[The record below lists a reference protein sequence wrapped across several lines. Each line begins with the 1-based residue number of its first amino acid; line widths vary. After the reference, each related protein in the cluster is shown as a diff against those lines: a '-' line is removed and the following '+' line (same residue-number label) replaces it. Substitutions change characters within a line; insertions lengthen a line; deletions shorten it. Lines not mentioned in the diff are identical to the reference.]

1 MGRGRRKSRVYSC
14 GEGGKSVNT
23 AKSGKTKT
31 AAKSVRSAK
40 KSAKTAKIPAGQTLV
55 VVESPAKAKTIEK
68 YLGKNYMV
76 RASMGHLRDLPK
88 SQFGIDVEH
97 DFAPKYIN
105 IRGKGDLIKE
115 LKKAAKNAA
124 HIYLASDPDREGEA
138 IAWHLAY
145 ILGIDASRDCRI
157 IFNEITKPAIQE
169 AIKNPQPINLDRV
182 DAQQARRMLDRI
194 VGYKLSPLLWRKV
207 RKGLS
212 AGRVQS
218 VTVKLICDR
227 EKEIRDFVS
236 EEYWTISLKLR
247 KKRSRLFEA
256 ELTAI
261 DGKKPALSDKA
272 AATRA
277 AEELAREI
285 VKVSEIKRRERQKK
299 PAPPFN
305 TSSLQQDA
313 ARKLGFT
320 SRKTMM
326 LAQQL
331 YEGISLGRKGPA
343 GLITYM
349 RTDSTRISSLAL
361 EETRAFVR
369 ERFGTAYLP
378 PRANLYAAGKNAQD
392 AHEAI
397 RPTSIARTPEEAAP
411 FLTADQ
417 LKLYT
422 LIWQRFVACQMS
434 PAIYDT
440 LSVLLTAGAR
450 YQLRASGSQLKFAGF
465 TAIYDG
471 PEGKKEKDVVLPEM
485 AAGDSL
491 DTMNVLPQQH
501 FTEPP
506 PRYNEA
512 SLVKTLE
519 EKGIGRPST
528 YAPIIE
534 TILARGYVIRMDKQF
549 HPTEL
554 GFVVVDML
562 EEYFKNIVDVKFTAN
577 METELDEI
585 ADGKLT
591 KNRLLEDFY
600 GPFEKTLEKAD
611 EAIGHVEMPV
621 EVSDVP
627 CELCGRMMV
636 VKQGRYGKF
645 LACPGFPECRN
656 TKPILKETGAK
667 CPKCGGSIVERRTRR
682 GRFFYGC
689 RNYPACDFVTW
700 DQPQAEPC
708 PKCGALV
715 LKHHFKNGRA
725 LTYCY
730 NDSCETRVD
739 HPINRELER
748 LRHRAEKA
756 ENSDGAA
763 DKTKTAA
770 DKTKKAAGK
779 ERTAAR
785 TAGKKTAAK
794 KAAAKKTPAKKT
806 AAKKTAARKKA

>member
-1 MGRGRRKSRVYSC
+1 M
-14 GEGGKSVNT
+14 NT
-23 AKSGKTKT
+23 TRSGKAKT
-31 AAKSVRSAK
+31 AAKSVRPAK
-40 KSAKTAKIPAGQTLV
+40 KTAKTAKISAGQTLV

-261 DGKKPALSDKA
+261 DGKKPSLPDKA

-277 AEELAREI
+277 AKELAREI
-285 VKVSEIKRRERQKK
+285 VKVSEIKRRERQRK

-331 YEGISLGRKGPA
+331 YEGINLGRKGPA

-378 PRANLYAAGKNAQD
+378 SRANLYAAGKNAQD

-485 AAGDSL
+485 AAGDVL

-700 DQPQAEPC
+700 DQPQADPC

-748 LRHRAEKA
+748 LRRRAEKA
-756 ENSDGAA
+756 ESGDPAT
-763 DKTKTAA
+763 DKAKTAA
-770 DKTKKAAGK
+770 NKTKKAAGK

-785 TAGKKTAAK
+785 AAGKKTTAK

-806 AAKKTAARKKA
+806 AAKKTAAKKKA

>member
-1 MGRGRRKSRVYSC
+1 M
-14 GEGGKSVNT
+14 NT
-23 AKSGKTKT
+23 TRSGKAKT
-31 AAKSVRSAK
+31 AAKSVRPAK
-40 KSAKTAKIPAGQTLV
+40 KTAKTAKISAGQTLV

-261 DGKKPALSDKA
+261 DGKKTSLPDKA

-285 VKVSEIKRRERQKK
+285 VKVSEIKRRERQRK

-378 PRANLYAAGKNAQD
+378 SRANLYAAGKNAQD

-440 LSVLLTAGAR
+440 LSVLLSAGAR

-700 DQPQAEPC
+700 DQPQVEPC

-748 LRHRAEKA
+748 LRRRAEKA
-756 ENSDGAA
+756 ESGDPAT
-763 DKTKTAA
+763 DKAKTAA
-770 DKTKKAAGK
+770 NKTKKAAGK

-785 TAGKKTAAK
+785 AAGKKITAK

-806 AAKKTAARKKA
+806 AAKKTAAKKKA

>member
-1 MGRGRRKSRVYSC
+1 M
-14 GEGGKSVNT
+14 NT
-23 AKSGKTKT
+23 TRSGKAIT
-31 AAKSVRSAK
+31 AAKSVRPAK
-40 KSAKTAKIPAGQTLV
+40 KTAKTAKISAGQTLV

-261 DGKKPALSDKA
+261 DGKKPSLPDKA

-277 AEELAREI
+277 KELAREI

-331 YEGISLGRKGPA
+331 YEGINLGRKGPA

-378 PRANLYAAGKNAQD
+378 SRANLYAAGKNAQD

-471 PEGKKEKDVVLPEM
+471 PEGRKEKDVVLPEM
-485 AAGDSL
+485 AAGDVL

-700 DQPQAEPC
+700 DQPQADPC

-748 LRHRAEKA
+748 LRRRAEKA
-756 ENSDGAA
+756 ESGDPAT
-763 DKTKTAA
+763 DKAKTAA
-770 DKTKKAAGK
+770 NKTKKAAGK
-779 ERTAAR
+779 ERTTAR
-785 TAGKKTAAK
+785 AAGKKITAK

-806 AAKKTAARKKA
+806 AAKRTAARKKA

>member
-1 MGRGRRKSRVYSC
+1 M
-14 GEGGKSVNT
+14 NT
-23 AKSGKTKT
+23 TRSGKAKT
-31 AAKSVRSAK
+31 AAKSVRPAK
-40 KSAKTAKIPAGQTLV
+40 KTAKTAKISAGQTLV

-115 LKKAAKNAA
+115 LKKTAKNAA

-261 DGKKPALSDKA
+261 DGKKPSLPDKA

-277 AEELAREI
+277 AKELAREI

-331 YEGISLGRKGPA
+331 YEGINLGRKGPA

-378 PRANLYAAGKNAQD
+378 SRANLYAAGKNAQD

-440 LSVLLTAGAR
+440 LSVLLTAGVR

-485 AAGDSL
+485 AAGDVL

-700 DQPQAEPC
+700 DQPQADPC

-748 LRHRAEKA
+748 LRRRAEKA
-756 ENSDGAA
+756 ESGDPAT
-763 DKTKTAA
+763 DKAKTAA
-770 DKTKKAAGK
+770 NKTKKAAGK
-779 ERTAAR
+779 ERTEAR
-785 TAGKKTAAK
+785 AAGKKTTAK

-806 AAKKTAARKKA
+806 AAKKTAAKKKA

>member
-1 MGRGRRKSRVYSC
+1 M
-14 GEGGKSVNT
+14 NT
-23 AKSGKTKT
+23 TRSGKAKT
-31 AAKSVRSAK
+31 AAKSVRPAK
-40 KSAKTAKIPAGQTLV
+40 KTAKTAKISAGQTLV

-261 DGKKPALSDKA
+261 DGKKTSLPDKA

-285 VKVSEIKRRERQKK
+285 VKVSEIKRRERQRK

-378 PRANLYAAGKNAQD
+378 SRANLYAAGKNAQD

-485 AAGDSL
+485 AAGDVL

>member
-1 MGRGRRKSRVYSC
+1 M
-14 GEGGKSVNT
+14 NT
-23 AKSGKTKT
+23 TRSGKAKT
-31 AAKSVRSAK
+31 AAKSVRPAK
-40 KSAKTAKIPAGQTLV
+40 KTAKTAKISAGQTLV

-261 DGKKPALSDKA
+261 DGKKPSLPDKA

-277 AEELAREI
+277 AKELAREI
-285 VKVSEIKRRERQKK
+285 VKVSEIKRRERQRK

-331 YEGISLGRKGPA
+331 YEGINLGRKGPA

-378 PRANLYAAGKNAQD
+378 SRANLYAAGKNAQD

-485 AAGDSL
+485 AAGDVL

-700 DQPQAEPC
+700 DQPQADPC

-748 LRHRAEKA
+748 LRRRAEKA
-756 ENSDGAA
+756 ESGDPAT
-763 DKTKTAA
+763 DKAKTAA
-770 DKTKKAAGK
+770 NKTKKAAGK
-779 ERTAAR
+779 ERTEAR
-785 TAGKKTAAK
+785 AAGKKTTAK

-806 AAKKTAARKKA
+806 AAKKTAAKKKA

>member
-1 MGRGRRKSRVYSC
+1 M
-14 GEGGKSVNT
+14 NT
-23 AKSGKTKT
+23 TRSGKAKT
-31 AAKSVRSAK
+31 AAKSVRPAK
-40 KSAKTAKIPAGQTLV
+40 KTAKTAKISAGQTLV

-261 DGKKPALSDKA
+261 DGKKPSLPDKA

-277 AEELAREI
+277 AKELAREI
-285 VKVSEIKRRERQKK
+285 VKVSEIKRRERQRK

-331 YEGISLGRKGPA
+331 YEGINLGRKGPA

-378 PRANLYAAGKNAQD
+378 SRANLYAAGKNAQD

-450 YQLRASGSQLKFAGF
+450 YQLRVSGSQLKFAGF

-485 AAGDSL
+485 AAGDVL

-700 DQPQAEPC
+700 DQPQADPC

-748 LRHRAEKA
+748 LRRRAEKA
-756 ENSDGAA
+756 ESGDPAT
-763 DKTKTAA
+763 DKAKTAA
-770 DKTKKAAGK
+770 NKTKKAAGK

-785 TAGKKTAAK
+785 AAGKKTTAK

-806 AAKKTAARKKA
+806 AAKKTAAKKKA

>member
-1 MGRGRRKSRVYSC
+1 M
-14 GEGGKSVNT
+14 NT
-23 AKSGKTKT
+23 TRSGKAKT
-31 AAKSVRSAK
+31 AAKSVRPAK
-40 KSAKTAKIPAGQTLV
+40 KTAKTAKISARQTLV

-261 DGKKPALSDKA
+261 DGKKPSLPDKA

-277 AEELAREI
+277 AKELAREI
-285 VKVSEIKRRERQKK
+285 VKVSEIKRRERQRK

-485 AAGDSL
+485 AAGDVL

-534 TILARGYVIRMDKQF
+534 TILVRGYVIRMDKQF

-591 KNRLLEDFY
+591 KNRLLKDFY

-794 KAAAKKTPAKKT
+794 KAAAKKTPAKKN
-806 AAKKTAARKKA
+806 AAKKTAARKKV